1 MTYDRGVI
9 VSKIGMTRLHTHLC
23 SLEEMGSK
31 RARHRLQGSKSAF
44 LESLTS
50 QERWYRYLRGL
61 QLQIGKWFGQ
71 LAEVGAL
78 TWEVVRCANQ
88 QSNVLYL
95 NTKA

>member
-1 MTYDRGVI
+1 
-9 VSKIGMTRLHTHLC
+9 MTRLRTHRC

-50 QERWYRYLRGL
+50 QERRYRYSRGL
-61 QLQIGKWFGQ
+61 QLQIGKWLGQ

-78 TWEVVRCANQ
+78 TWEVVRCTNQ
-88 QSNVLYL
+88 QSNALYL
-95 NTKA
+95 SKKA